1 MVQCHCNALKKKGLH
16 KLILSS
22 LRPFAHLQMA
32 PLIPLSLKL
41 AAMRPASSFPATSL
55 CRSAPLPSKLNSDGH
70 HCNFNHHQAWL
81 GAETFNSRLCSTR
94 PMSP

>member
-32 PLIPLSLKL
+32 PLIPLSLSSLMQCALLLLFLRHRCADQRPSPQSLTLTGTIAIIITTKL
-41 AAMRPASSFPATSL
+41 
-55 CRSAPLPSKLNSDGH
+55 G
-70 HCNFNHHQAWL
+70 L
-81 GAETFNSRLCSTR
+81 GPRLLIPDFFR
-94 PMSP
+94 LV